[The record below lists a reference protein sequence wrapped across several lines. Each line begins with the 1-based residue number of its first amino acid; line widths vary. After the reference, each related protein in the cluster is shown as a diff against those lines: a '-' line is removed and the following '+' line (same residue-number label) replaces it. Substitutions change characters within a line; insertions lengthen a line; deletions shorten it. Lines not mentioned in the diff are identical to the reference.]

1 MSKPEFDRKK
11 PDQESMFDFLSD
23 DGQGRPAR
31 KKTGQKR
38 KRKAM
43 PTIRKPVPISKS
55 GGPLKAPKPG
65 EPVAEPPALTAPV
78 TTGKSPKI
86 NNNLD
91 FLDETQVHVPD
102 LSPAAGKN
110 TAPRAEAKRA
120 VPPNNVR
127 PLRKPEQSDED
138 AEIERE
144 FSALSREKSSDE
156 FEFDA
161 DWREGLTGH
170 DLPEEGSRDKL
181 VRWASWSAAL
191 LLLAG
196 GGYYL
201 YSSGQFDRL
210 KSLSSDSV
218 SIADSPAVEPDLSLN
233 NQVGAE
239 AATVDNTL
247 PTVID
252 QTQNSIETA
261 ASNEVAGA
269 DESAVVEPIQQSP
282 IALKFQEQLA
292 TVEGLID
299 NGDLT
304 DAQSVLTNMD
314 RTVYGYGAVEFAAL
328 EQRILEQRSAA
339 EQSAEAALA
348 AEAAR
353 LEAQRVAE
361 EALAAELERVELAR
375 IEAERAE
382 AEREEVLRL
391 ERQLASER
399 LAAQR
404 RVEQQRLE
412 AERAAAARLEA
423 ERLTQQRAAAEAA
436 QQLRIEQ
443 AAERRAQ
450 EAAAERLAREAESAR
465 TNTPAATTS
474 TSPENSSL
482 AANGATAEASA
493 EAERAEKI
501 RLDALEEAA
510 RDEARRQI
518 VEADRVAT
526 AQRIAA
532 NVTPRNTNRD
542 AIPQQRN
549 TVSTGATARPSVAT
563 ASSRPISDAELQTV
577 YRRFTDLQDAISERD
592 ISKVVNLTK
601 RSGLRVQQFMQVF
614 ENSSSIDVRIRNVST
629 SNATGEINGIL
640 QIRSIQTKY
649 YASNV

>member
-1 MSKPEFDRKK
+1 
-11 PDQESMFDFLSD
+11 
-23 DGQGRPAR
+23 
-31 KKTGQKR
+31 
-38 KRKAM
+38 
-43 PTIRKPVPISKS
+43 
-55 GGPLKAPKPG
+55 
-65 EPVAEPPALTAPV
+65 
-78 TTGKSPKI
+78 
-86 NNNLD
+86 
-91 FLDETQVHVPD
+91 
-102 LSPAAGKN
+102 
-110 TAPRAEAKRA
+110 

-144 FSALSREKSSDE
+144 FSALTREKSSDE

-170 DLPEEGSRDKL
+170 DLPEEGSRDRL

-201 YSSGQFDRL
+201 YSSGQFDNL
-210 KSLSSDSV
+210 KSLSRDSV
-218 SIADSPAVEPDLSLN
+218 SIADGPAVDTDTSLDN
-233 NQVGAE
+233 LAGVE
-239 AATVDNTL
+239 AATGDNTL

-261 ASNEVAGA
+261 ASNEVADA
-269 DESAVVEPIQQSP
+269 DESAAVEPIQQSP

-299 NGDLT
+299 NGELT

-361 EALAAELERVELAR
+361 EAQAAELERVELAR

-450 EAAAERLAREAESAR
+450 EAAAERLAREAEPAR

-482 AANGATAEASA
+482 AANGATAAASA

-526 AQRIAA
+526 AQRIAEERAAAERRAARERRLLRAQEIEAERAARAAAEAAAA

-640 QIRSIQTKY
+640 QIRSIQRNDGTQSEPPANLKSIRLTTQRDGNDWS
-649 YASNV
+649 AISW